1 MADRNVDRFPTRRRV
16 GIFYLTVLTYNVV
29 IHEIKCFHRAILA
42 FAAFH
47 IYLAA
52 TLPLPFVIYYVCALA
67 IPLFLLLSAVAIV
80 YESTHNIIQKTF
92 IGIKTS
98 LMSCKGKASLD
109 EETQPARQDSE
120 GEQAGES
127 STTKDVH
134 STSDATPVVGSF
146 SPVALHLHH
155 WQIFYVLSF
164 FTR

>member
-1 MADRNVDRFPTRRRV
+1 MGRFPTCRRV
-16 GIFYLTVLTYNVV
+16 GVFGLTVSTFQCRHSCVKY
-29 IHEIKCFHRAILA
+29 FHRAILA

-80 YESTHNIIQKTF
+80 YESTHNTIQKTF
-92 IGIKTS
+92 ISIKTS
-98 LMSCKGKASLD
+98 LMSCKGKASQD

-134 STSDATPVVGSF
+134 STSDATPVVPSF
-146 SPVALHLHH
+146 SPVTLHIHH